1 MSGLSFLLL
10 LLAAAVLISGLRA
23 YMYAA
28 QALVLANFALFATW
42 WLAGTPVTTWLEL
55 GFRPGYL
62 TEPGFAWATLLTALF
77 LHAGPLHLLMNM
89 LVLLLLGAPFE
100 ERIGTRRLLIVF
112 FAGGLLASLGSGL
125 LALWQGQD
133 SIHIG
138 ASGAV
143 FAVMGAFAL
152 LYPRDEIPMLLGPL
166 FLPRVP
172 VILAA
177 LVFMGGETAY
187 VAAGISDG
195 VGHTAHAAGF
205 VAGVFM
211 APLLRP
217 QPDTVAKM
225 ASLEHLSSLEGADEE
240 LRHAMEAD
248 EPELRAAWL
257 EKFLERAYCPECSA
271 AVSDPDDCSTCA
283 AILAQGWT

>member
-271 AVSDPDDCSTCA
+271 AVS
-283 AILAQGWT
+283 

>member
-1 MSGLSFLLL
+1 M
-10 LLAAAVLISGLRA
+10 
-23 YMYAA
+23 
-28 QALVLANFALFATW
+28 LANFALFGAW
-42 WLAGTPVTTWLEL
+42 WLAGAPVATWLEL
-55 GFRPGYL
+55 GFRPSYL
-62 TEPGFAWATLLTALF
+62 AQPGAEWATLVTAMF

-112 FAGGLLASLGSGL
+112 FAGGLLASLVSGL
-125 LALWQGQD
+125 LALWQGEGG
-133 SIHIG
+133 IHIG

-172 VILAA
+172 VLLAA

-195 VGHTAHAAGF
+195 VGHIAHAAGF
-205 VAGVFM
+205 IAGVFM

-217 QPDTVAKM
+217 QPYTVAAM
-225 ASLEHLSSLEGADEE
+225 PGLEHLTALEGADEE

-257 EKFLERAYCPECSA
+257 ERFRERARCAECGTSVSA
-271 AVSDPDDCSTCA
+271 AEDCAVCRS
-283 AILAQGWT
+283 IIAQGLT

>member
-10 LLAAAVLISGLRA
+10 LLAATVLGGGLRA
-23 YMYAA
+23 RMYAA
-28 QALVLANFALFATW
+28 QALVLANFALFAVW
-42 WLAGTPVTTWLEL
+42 WLVGMPDDTWREL
-55 GFRPGYL
+55 GFRPSYL
-62 TEPGFAWATLLTALF
+62 TEPGFAWATLLTAMF
-77 LHAGPLHLLMNM
+77 LHADPPHLLMNM

-225 ASLEHLSSLEGADEE
+225 ASLEHLASLEGADEE
-240 LRHAMEAD
+240 LRYAMEAD

-257 EKFLERAYCPECSA
+257 EKFLERAHCPECGA

>member
-10 LLAAAVLISGLRA
+10 LLAAAVLVSGLRA
-23 YMYAA
+23 HMYAA
-28 QALVLANFALFATW
+28 QALVLANFTLFAVW
-42 WLAGTPVTTWLEL
+42 WLVGMPLTTWLDL

-62 TEPGFAWATLLTALF
+62 TDPGFAWATLLTAMF
-77 LHAGPLHLLMNM
+77 VHAGPLHLLMNM

-100 ERIGTRRLLIVF
+100 ERIGARRLLIVF
-112 FAGGLLASLGSGL
+112 FVGGLLASLGSGL

-172 VILAA
+172 VMLVA

-217 QPDTVAKM
+217 QPASVAQM
-225 ASLEHLSSLEGADEE
+225 VSLEHLAPLVGADEE
-240 LRHAMEAD
+240 LRHAMAAD

-257 EKFLERAYCPECSA
+257 ERFRERAHCQECGA
-271 AVSDPDDCSTCA
+271 AVSAPDDCPTCA
-283 AILAQGWT
+283 AILAQGLT

>member
-10 LLAAAVLISGLRA
+10 LLAATVLVSGLRA
-23 YMYAA
+23 HMYAA
-28 QALVLANFALFATW
+28 QALVLANFALFAVW
-42 WLAGTPVTTWLEL
+42 WLVGMPDDTWREL
-55 GFRPGYL
+55 GFRPSYL
-62 TEPGFAWATLLTALF
+62 TEPGFAWATLLTAMF
-77 LHAGPLHLLMNM
+77 LHAGPSHLLMNM

-133 SIHIG
+133 GIHIG

-172 VILAA
+172 VMLAA

-217 QPDTVAKM
+217 QPTLVVKM
-225 ASLEHLSSLEGADEE
+225 ANLEHLKALEGGEEE

-248 EPELRAAWL
+248 EPELRTAWL
-257 EKFLERAYCPECSA
+257 EQFRERAHCPECGAVVSA
-271 AVSDPDDCSTCA
+271 PDDCPTCA
-283 AILAQGWT
+283 AILAQGLT

>member
-1 MSGLSFLLL
+1 MRGLSFLLL
-10 LLAAAVLISGLRA
+10 LLAAAVLVSGLRA
-23 YMYAA
+23 HMYAA
-28 QALVLANFALFATW
+28 QALVLANFTLFAVW
-42 WLAGTPVTTWLEL
+42 WLVGMPLTTWLDL

-62 TEPGFAWATLLTALF
+62 TDPGFAWATLLTAMF
-77 LHAGPLHLLMNM
+77 VHAGPLHLLMNM
-89 LVLLLLGAPFE
+89 LVLLLLGAPVE
-100 ERIGTRRLLIVF
+100 ERIGARRLLIVF
-112 FAGGLLASLGSGL
+112 FVGGLLASLGSGL

-133 SIHIG
+133 GIHIG

-225 ASLEHLSSLEGADEE
+225 ASLEHLASLEGADEE
-240 LRHAMEAD
+240 LRYAMEAD

-257 EKFLERAYCPECSA
+257 EKFLERAHCPECSA

>member
-10 LLAAAVLISGLRA
+10 LLAAAVLVSGLRA
-23 YMYAA
+23 HMYAA
-28 QALVLANFALFATW
+28 QALVLANFTLFAVW
-42 WLAGTPVTTWLEL
+42 WLVGMPLTTWLDL

-62 TEPGFAWATLLTALF
+62 TDPGFAWATLLTAMF
-77 LHAGPLHLLMNM
+77 VHAGPLHLLMNM
-89 LVLLLLGAPFE
+89 LVRVLLGAPFE
-100 ERIGTRRLLIVF
+100 ERIGARRLLIVF
-112 FAGGLLASLGSGL
+112 FVGGLLASLGSGL

-133 SIHIG
+133 GIHIG

-217 QPDTVAKM
+217 QPFSVTKM
-225 ASLEHLSSLEGADEE
+225 ASLEHLASLEGADEE
-240 LRHAMEAD
+240 LRYAMEAD

>member
-10 LLAAAVLISGLRA
+10 LLAAAVLVSGLRA
-23 YMYAA
+23 HMYAA
-28 QALVLANFALFATW
+28 QALVLANFTLFAVW
-42 WLAGTPVTTWLEL
+42 WLVGMPLTTWLDL

-62 TEPGFAWATLLTALF
+62 TAPGFAWATLLTAMF
-77 LHAGPLHLLMNM
+77 VHAGPLHLLMNM

-100 ERIGTRRLLIVF
+100 ERSGARRLLIVF
-112 FAGGLLASLGSGL
+112 FVGGLLASLGSGL

-133 SIHIG
+133 GIHIG

-225 ASLEHLSSLEGADEE
+225 ASLEHLSLLEGADEE

-271 AVSDPDDCSTCA
+271 AASDPDDCSTCA

>member
-10 LLAAAVLISGLRA
+10 LLAAAVLVSGLRA
-23 YMYAA
+23 HMYAA
-28 QALVLANFALFATW
+28 QALVLANFTLFAVW
-42 WLAGTPVTTWLEL
+42 WLVGMPLTTWLDL

-62 TEPGFAWATLLTALF
+62 TDPGFAWATLLTAMF
-77 LHAGPLHLLMNM
+77 VHAGPLHLLMNM

-100 ERIGTRRLLIVF
+100 ERIGARRLLIVF
-112 FAGGLLASLGSGL
+112 FVGGLLASLGSGL

-133 SIHIG
+133 GIHIG

-143 FAVMGAFAL
+143 FAVMGDFAL

-217 QPDTVAKM
+217 QPFSVTKM
-225 ASLEHLSSLEGADEE
+225 ASLEHLASLEGADEE
-240 LRHAMEAD
+240 LRYAMEAD

-257 EKFLERAYCPECSA
+257 EKFLERAHCPECGA

>member
-10 LLAAAVLISGLRA
+10 LLAATVLVSGLRA
-23 YMYAA
+23 HMYAA
-28 QALVLANFALFATW
+28 QALVLANFALFAAW
-42 WLAGTPVTTWLEL
+42 WLAGMPVATWLEL

-62 TEPGFAWATLLTALF
+62 TEPGFAWVTLLTAMF

-112 FAGGLLASLGSGL
+112 FVGGLLASLGSGL
-125 LALWQGQD
+125 LALWQGQGG
-133 SIHIG
+133 IHIG

-177 LVFMGGETAY
+177 LARAGCASHR
-187 VAAGISDG
+187 AAGLRARAPPAAAAPDRPAS
-195 VGHTAHAAGF
+195 APAAPARAAESCPAAGR
-205 VAGVFM
+205 G
-211 APLLRP
+211 L
-217 QPDTVAKM
+217 
-225 ASLEHLSSLEGADEE
+225 G
-240 LRHAMEAD
+240 
-248 EPELRAAWL
+248 
-257 EKFLERAYCPECSA
+257 
-271 AVSDPDDCSTCA
+271 
-283 AILAQGWT
+283 

>member
-1 MSGLSFLLL
+1 MLL

-271 AVSDPDDCSTCA
+271 AVSDPDDCSICA

>member
-55 GFRPGYL
+55 GFRPVYL

>member
-10 LLAAAVLISGLRA
+10 LLAAAVLVSGLRA
-23 YMYAA
+23 HMYAA
-28 QALVLANFALFATW
+28 QALVLANFTLFAVW
-42 WLAGTPVTTWLEL
+42 WLVGMPLTTWLDL

-62 TEPGFAWATLLTALF
+62 TDPGFAWATLLTAMF
-77 LHAGPLHLLMNM
+77 VHAGPLHLLMNM

-100 ERIGTRRLLIVF
+100 ERIGARRLLIVF
-112 FAGGLLASLGSGL
+112 FVGGLLASLGSGL

-133 SIHIG
+133 GIHIG

-217 QPDTVAKM
+217 QPFSVTKR
-225 ASLEHLSSLEGADEE
+225 ASLEHLASLEGADEE
-240 LRHAMEAD
+240 LRYAMEAD
-248 EPELRAAWL
+248 EPELRAAGL
-257 EKFLERAYCPECSA
+257 EKFLERAHCPECGA
-271 AVSDPDDCSTCA
+271 AASDPDDCSTCA

>member
-1 MSGLSFLLL
+1 MSGLSILLL

>member
-1 MSGLSFLLL
+1 MRGLSFLLL
-10 LLAAAVLISGLRA
+10 LLAAAVLVSGLRA
-23 YMYAA
+23 HMYAA
-28 QALVLANFALFATW
+28 QALVLANFTLFAVW
-42 WLAGTPVTTWLEL
+42 WLVGMPLTTWLDL

-62 TEPGFAWATLLTALF
+62 TDPGFAWATLLTAMF
-77 LHAGPLHLLMNM
+77 VHAGPLHLLMNM

-100 ERIGTRRLLIVF
+100 ERIGARRLLIVF
-112 FAGGLLASLGSGL
+112 FVGGLLASLGSGL

-133 SIHIG
+133 GIHIG

-225 ASLEHLSSLEGADEE
+225 ASLEHLASLEGADEE
-240 LRHAMEAD
+240 LRYAMEAD

-257 EKFLERAYCPECSA
+257 EKFLERAHCPECSA

>member
-10 LLAAAVLISGLRA
+10 LLAATVLVGGLRA
-23 YMYAA
+23 HMYAA
-28 QALVLANFALFATW
+28 QALVLANFALFAAW
-42 WLAGTPVTTWLEL
+42 WLVGMPVATWLEL
-55 GFRPGYL
+55 GFRPEYL
-62 TEPGFAWATLLTALF
+62 TEPGFAWVTLLTAMF

-125 LALWQGQD
+125 LALWQGQNG
-133 SIHIG
+133 IHIG

-152 LYPRDEIPMLLGPL
+152 LYPRDEIPMLLGPI

-172 VILAA
+172 VMLAA

-217 QPDTVAKM
+217 QPTSVVKM
-225 ASLEHLSSLEGADEE
+225 ANLEHLKALVGADEE
-240 LRHAMEAD
+240 LRHATAAD
-248 EPELRAAWL
+248 EPELRTAWL
-257 EKFLERAYCPECSA
+257 ERFRERAHCPECGA
-271 AVSDPDDCSTCA
+271 AVSAPDDCPTCA
-283 AILAQGWT
+283 AILAQGLT

>member
-1 MSGLSFLLL
+1 MSVLSLLLL
-10 LLAAAVLISGLRA
+10 LLAAAVLFGGLRA
-23 YMYAA
+23 RMYAA
-28 QALVLANFALFATW
+28 QALVLANFALFGAW
-42 WLAGTPVTTWLEL
+42 WLAGAPVATWLEL
-55 GFRPGYL
+55 GFRPSYL
-62 TEPGFAWATLLTALF
+62 AQPGAEWATLVTAMF

-112 FAGGLLASLGSGL
+112 FAGGLLASLVSGL
-125 LALWQGQD
+125 LALWQGEGG
-133 SIHIG
+133 IHIG

-172 VILAA
+172 VLLAA

-195 VGHTAHAAGF
+195 VGHIAHAAGF
-205 VAGVFM
+205 IAGVFM

-217 QPDTVAKM
+217 QPYTVAAM
-225 ASLEHLSSLEGADEE
+225 PGLEHLTALEGADEE

-257 EKFLERAYCPECSA
+257 ERFRERARCAECRT
-271 AVSDPDDCSTCA
+271 AVSAVEDCAVCRS
-283 AILAQGWT
+283 IIAQGLT

>member
-10 LLAAAVLISGLRA
+10 LLAAAVLVSGLRA
-23 YMYAA
+23 HMYAA
-28 QALVLANFALFATW
+28 QALVLANFTLFAVW
-42 WLAGTPVTTWLEL
+42 WLVGMPLTTWLDL

-62 TEPGFAWATLLTALF
+62 TDPGFAWATLLTAMF
-77 LHAGPLHLLMNM
+77 VHAGPLHLLMNM

-100 ERIGTRRLLIVF
+100 ERIGARRLLIVF
-112 FAGGLLASLGSGL
+112 FVGGLLASLGSGL

-133 SIHIG
+133 GIHIG

-217 QPDTVAKM
+217 QPFSVTKM
-225 ASLEHLSSLEGADEE
+225 ASLSHLASLEGADEE
-240 LRHAMEAD
+240 LRYAMEAD